1 MERRSHWIEHAKV
14 DGEIINRMRD
24 FAAAV
29 VLSKLH
35 DHVEDINICAPM
47 GNPPVP
53 ELMYNTKLS
62 VQYSRKPICTSTALI
77 HELCAR
83 CAERDLPD
91 DTPIGGC
98 FHCPT
103 CDVTFTRKY
112 AYEVGSGKSSI
123 GRNPSQLK
131 IFDFTPEMEQ
141 LVASYEKDSSG
152 AETYTHM
159 TLVVYLGSRFCA
171 DCVLAREGLRPHGSK
186 MCHTILKAHRD
197 IGGGVNS
204 QVERS
209 ITRTLSVGGAR
220 VLGMEMRSRDTA
232 KDQSWV
238 TVPDTEVDFPLFDGS
253 MFVLNTN
260 DEELRVRQC
269 PDGTYVEGAWFHGMM
284 QAVGSDEISCG
295 FIARKVRSVR
305 DVCCVTDVV
314 LERRRE
320 TDKYDAVARMWKETW
335 APVYKRRTGALVKS
349 AIRKWNKRESRRRR
363 HITLGDSV

>member
-62 VQYSRKPICTSTALI
+62 VQYSRKPVCTSTAPIL
-77 HELCAR
+77 ELCAS
-83 CAERDLPD
+83 CAGRDLPD
-91 DTPIGGC
+91 DTAIGGR
-98 FHCPT
+98 FQCPT

-171 DCVLAREGLRPHGSK
+171 DCVLSREGLRPHGSK

-232 KDQSWV
+232 KNQSWV

-260 DEELRVRQC
+260 DEEHRVRQC

-335 APVYKRRTGALVKS
+335 APVYKRRTGALIKS
-349 AIRKWNKRESRRRR
+349 AIRKWNKRESHRRR
-363 HITLGDSV
+363 H

>member
-1 MERRSHWIEHAKV
+1 VERRSHWIEHAKV

-62 VQYSRKPICTSTALI
+62 VQYSRKPICTSTAPIL
-77 HELCAR
+77 ELCAS
-83 CAERDLPD
+83 CAGRDLPD
-91 DTPIGGC
+91 DTAIGGR
-98 FHCPT
+98 FQCPT

-159 TLVVYLGSRFCA
+159 TLVVYLVP
-171 DCVLAREGLRPHGSK
+171 CVTQNFQL
-186 MCHTILKAHRD
+186 
-197 IGGGVNS
+197 
-204 QVERS
+204 
-209 ITRTLSVGGAR
+209 LSV
-220 VLGMEMRSRDTA
+220 
-232 KDQSWV
+232 K
-238 TVPDTEVDFPLFDGS
+238 
-253 MFVLNTN
+253 
-260 DEELRVRQC
+260 C
-269 PDGTYVEGAWFHGMM
+269 
-284 QAVGSDEISCG
+284 
-295 FIARKVRSVR
+295 
-305 DVCCVTDVV
+305 
-314 LERRRE
+314 
-320 TDKYDAVARMWKETW
+320 
-335 APVYKRRTGALVKS
+335 
-349 AIRKWNKRESRRRR
+349 
-363 HITLGDSV
+363 

>member
-62 VQYSRKPICTSTALI
+62 VQYSRKPVCTSTAPIL
-77 HELCAR
+77 ELCAS
-83 CAERDLPD
+83 CAGRDLPD
-91 DTPIGGC
+91 DTAIGGR
-98 FHCPT
+98 FQCPT

-314 LERRRE
+314 LGRRRE

>member
-62 VQYSRKPICTSTALI
+62 VQYSRKPVCTSMAPIL
-77 HELCAR
+77 ELCAS
-83 CAERDLPD
+83 CAGRDLPD
-91 DTPIGGC
+91 DTAIGGR
-98 FHCPT
+98 FQCPT

-363 HITLGDSV
+363 RITLGDSV

>member
-1 MERRSHWIEHAKV
+1 
-14 DGEIINRMRD
+14 MRD

-29 VLSKLH
+29 VLSKVH
-35 DHVEDINICAPM
+35 EHAEDINICAPM

-91 DTPIGGC
+91 DTPVGGC

-123 GRNPSQLK
+123 GRNPAQLK
-131 IFDFTPEMEQ
+131 IFDFTPEMEE
-141 LVASYEKDSSG
+141 LVTSYEKDSYGS
-152 AETYTHM
+152 ETYTHV

-171 DCVLAREGLRPHGSK
+171 NCVLAREGLRQHGSK
-186 MCHTILKAHRD
+186 ECHTILKAHRD

-209 ITRTLSVGGAR
+209 ITRTLSVGGTR
-220 VLGMEMRSRDTA
+220 ILGLEMRARDTS
-232 KDQSWV
+232 KDLAWV
-238 TVPDTEVDFPLFDGS
+238 TVPDTEVDFPLYDGS
-253 MFVLNTN
+253 MFVLDTD
-260 DEELRVRQC
+260 DEEQRLRPS
-269 PDGTYVEGAWFHGMM
+269 PDGRLLEGAWFHGMM
-284 QAVGSDEISCG
+284 QAVASDEISCG

-305 DVCCVTDVV
+305 DVCCRTDVV
-314 LERRRE
+314 LERQRE
-320 TDKYDAVARMWKETW
+320 TAKYNEVARMWREIW
-335 APVYKRRTGALVKS
+335 APLYKRSTGALVKS
-349 AIRKWNKRESRRRR
+349 AIRKWNKRESQRRR
-363 HITLGDSV
+363 H